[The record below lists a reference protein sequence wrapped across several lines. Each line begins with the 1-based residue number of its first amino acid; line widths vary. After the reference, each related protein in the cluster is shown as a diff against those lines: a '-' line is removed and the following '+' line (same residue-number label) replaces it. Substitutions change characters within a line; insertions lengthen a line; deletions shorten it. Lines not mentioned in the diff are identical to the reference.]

1 MDKVLKIPV
10 FPLPVVVFPD
20 EEIRLHIFEQRY
32 KQLIQDCSD
41 TGLVFA
47 ILPIVDDRI
56 QEYGTLVRLKEIVK
70 TYEDGRF
77 DIRLE
82 AIGQVKNVALHNRW
96 SGKLYG
102 AIDAQAI
109 DDISIGDQELL
120 DKIKQQFG
128 VLCEINQAQPYH
140 SILWEQ
146 FRSYKLGHYVGFTLK
161 EEYQFSTL
169 KTENERL
176 QKLLNQLKL
185 MIAQSTTRKEWL
197 KNMNMNGEF
206 RNFGKESIKGIS

>member
-70 TYEDGRF
+70 PMRMDDLIYVWKPLVKLKMLHCT
-77 DIRLE
+77 IV
-82 AIGQVKNVALHNRW
+82 GQ
-96 SGKLYG
+96 
-102 AIDAQAI
+102 
-109 DDISIGDQELL
+109 
-120 DKIKQQFG
+120 
-128 VLCEINQAQPYH
+128 
-140 SILWEQ
+140 
-146 FRSYKLGHYVGFTLK
+146 
-161 EEYQFSTL
+161 
-169 KTENERL
+169 ENYMEP
-176 QKLLNQLKL
+176 
-185 MIAQSTTRKEWL
+185 
-197 KNMNMNGEF
+197 
-206 RNFGKESIKGIS
+206 

>member
-1 MDKVLKIPV
+1 MDKVHKIPV

-20 EEIRLHIFEQRY
+20 EEIRLHIFELRY

-56 QEYGTLVRLKEIVK
+56 QEFGTLVRLQEIVK
-70 TYEDGRF
+70 TYEDGRL

-82 AIGQVKNVALHNRW
+82 AIGQVKNIALHNRLG
-96 SGKLYG
+96 GKLYG
-102 AIDAQAI
+102 AIDAQTI
-109 DDISIGDQELL
+109 EDISIGDPELL
-120 DKIKQQFG
+120 AKIKQQFE

-140 SILWEQ
+140 SIRWEQ
-146 FRSYKLGHYVGFTLK
+146 FRSYKLGHYVGFNLK
-161 EEYQFSTL
+161 EEYQFSAL

-176 QKLLNQLKL
+176 QKLSNQLEL
-185 MIAQSTTRKEWL
+185 MIAQSATRKEWL
-197 KNMNMNGEF
+197 RNMNMNGEF
-206 RNFGKESIKGIS
+206 RNFGKESIKGTL